1 MFRRTKVCSGLMI
14 AFGGTLALGVAP
26 AFAQQQLERVEI
38 TGSSIRRIASET
50 ALPVTVIKVEELTR
64 QGVTTTEQAIQRIAA
79 NQSNFGASASIG
91 GTTGGK
97 SEADL
102 RGLSGPT
109 GVNSNKTLVLLNGR
123 RLANHAFDAAA
134 VDLNAIPLAAI
145 DRVEILRD
153 GASAIYGT
161 DAIGGVINFILK
173 RDYVGLELAAQAQK
187 PQRSGGGDTK
197 RVNLAGGFGSLTEQR
212 FNVMASL
219 DWRKQDV
226 LAAADREFSKTGIIG
241 TSRAAITSG
250 TSGTA
255 FPGDLN
261 GYEPSGPLCAP
272 PNSTPRNTAADNTGA
287 FNSCRYDFSRS
298 VDLLTENEQITGL
311 LRGSLAISPDHTA
324 SFEYLRAN
332 NKSTARVA
340 PAPTSTLM
348 PATSPFFPTGL
359 ENPTQTL
366 TPTQVIVPA
375 FAGGNG
381 TTTVLG
387 GAANWRQVPAGKRTS
402 GDDTTT
408 ERTMVELQGALLN
421 WDYKTALG
429 TTQNKSEASV
439 KKGYVNDDLIAIG
452 VWNGVI
458 NPFGAQSG
466 AGQAAI
472 EAAQVVAPTLVGKN
486 KVNFVDFQVSKPDV
500 VKMPAG
506 ALGAAFGVEYRRESS
521 YFEALPITATLG
533 SLGIDPDSDTSGS
546 RKSAAAYAE
555 LSIPVIKD
563 FDVTV
568 AGRFDKYSGTGNTFN
583 PKLGVRYQPVKE
595 VLLRG
600 SAASGFRAPTL
611 YEIYQPLSTT
621 FTTDNYDDPDLCP
634 GGTAVA
640 GASPGVV
647 CGQQVLQRQGGP
659 IAVGKPVSSLEPEKS
674 RSYNLGI
681 VFEPNSSLTF
691 GVDVWRINIKN
702 LISPLPEQAVFG
714 DPLKYAGKFTRCSQI
729 PATGPGITRDDIDAC
744 TGFPG
749 IGFDPIAF
757 IEATTEN
764 LGELRT
770 SGIDVSAAWRSGATE
785 YGNFGVGFDAT
796 YITKHE
802 YQRFRDGPFIKAV
815 GRYSDSAPVFRWQ
828 HVLTGSWNIGPWA
841 TSLGQRFKGGY
852 TDQDGVNQVGS
863 YSLFDLSMTWTGVKN
878 LALSAGISNLL
889 DTDPPL
895 SVQNNT
901 FQRGFDPRF
910 TDPIGRAFMV
920 RATYK
925 FF

>member
-1 MFRRTKVCSGLMI
+1 MFKRTKICSGLML

-26 AFAQQQLERVEI
+26 AFAQQQLERVEV

-50 ALPVTVIKVEELTR
+50 DLPITVIKVEELTR
-64 QGVTTTEQAIQRIAA
+64 QGVTTAEQAIQRIAS

-109 GVNSNKTLVLLNGR
+109 GTNANKTLVLLNGR

-145 DRVEILRD
+145 DRIEILRD
-153 GASAIYGT
+153 GASAVYGT

-173 RDYVGLELAAQAQK
+173 RELVGLELSAQAQK
-187 PQRSGGGDTK
+187 PQRSGGGDTQ
-197 RVNLAGGFGSLTEQR
+197 RVSVAGGFGSLSEQR
-212 FNVMASL
+212 FNIMATL

-241 TSRAAITSG
+241 TSRAAVGSG

-261 GYEPSGPLCAP
+261 GFEPSGPICDP
-272 PNSTPRNTAADNTGA
+272 PNSVPRNTNPDNTGA
-287 FNSCRYDFSRS
+287 FQNCRYDFSRS

-311 LRGSLAISPDHTA
+311 LRGSLAITPDHTA

-340 PAPTSTLM
+340 PAPTSTVM
-348 PATSPFFPTGL
+348 PATSPFFPAGAPITNVASPINGV
-359 ENPTQTL
+359 L
-366 TPTQVIVPA
+366 TP
-375 FAGGNG
+375 GG
-381 TTTVLG
+381 V
-387 GAANWRQVPAGKRTS
+387 ANWRQVPAGKRTS

-408 ERTMVELQGALLN
+408 ERTMAELQGVLLN
-421 WDYKTALG
+421 WDYKAALG
-429 TTQNKSEASV
+429 TTQNKSTADT
-439 KKGYVNDDLIAIG
+439 KKGYVNDDLIGLG
-452 VWNGVI
+452 VWNGLI
-458 NPFGAQSG
+458 NPFGAQNA

-472 EAAQVVAPTLVGKN
+472 DAAQVVSPTQVGKS
-486 KVNFVDFQVSKPDV
+486 KVNFIDFRVSKPDLIKISSGSV
-500 VKMPAG
+500 
-506 ALGAAFGVEYRRESS
+506 GAAFGVEYRKENSG
-521 YFEALPITATLG
+521 FEALPITATLG

-546 RKSAAAYAE
+546 RKSAAAFAE
-555 LSIPVIKD
+555 FSIPMMKELE
-563 FDVTV
+563 VTL
-568 AGRFDKYSGTGNTFN
+568 AGRFDKYQGTGDTFN
-583 PKLGVRYQPVKE
+583 PKIGVRYQPVKE

-600 SAASGFRAPTL
+600 SANTGFRAPTL

-621 FTTDNYDDPDLCP
+621 FTTDNYNDPLFCP
-634 GGTAVA
+634 TGTPTIA
-640 GASPGVV
+640 GTGGVV
-647 CGQQVLQRQGGP
+647 CDQQVLQRLGGP
-659 IAVGKPVSSLEPEKS
+659 GGIGLPIDSLKPEKS
-674 RSYNLGI
+674 KQFNLGI
-681 VFEPNSSLTF
+681 VFEPTPSMTF
-691 GVDVWRINIKN
+691 GVDLWRINIKN
-702 LISPLPEQAVFG
+702 LISPIPEQAIFA
-714 DPLKYAGKFTRCSQI
+714 DPVKYAAKFFRCSQI
-729 PATGPGITRDDIDAC
+729 PATGAGITRDDITAC
-744 TGFPG
+744 TGSPFANG
-749 IGFDPIAF
+749 LDPIAF
-757 IEATTEN
+757 IDAPTEN

-770 SGIDVSAAWRSGATE
+770 AGIDLSAAWRSGATE
-785 YGNFGVGFDAT
+785 YGNFGVSLDAT

-802 YQRFRDGPFIKAV
+802 YQRERGGTFINAL
-815 GRYSDSAPVFRWQ
+815 GAYSDNAPVFRWQ
-828 HVLTGSWNIGPWA
+828 HVLTGNWNIGPWA

-852 TDQDGVNQVGS
+852 TDQDGVNTVGS
-863 YSLFDLSMTWTGVKN
+863 YSVFDLSVTWTGVKN
-878 LALSAGISNLL
+878 LTLTAGINNLL

-895 SVQNNT
+895 SVQNTT

-910 TDPIGRAFMV
+910 TDPIGRAFML